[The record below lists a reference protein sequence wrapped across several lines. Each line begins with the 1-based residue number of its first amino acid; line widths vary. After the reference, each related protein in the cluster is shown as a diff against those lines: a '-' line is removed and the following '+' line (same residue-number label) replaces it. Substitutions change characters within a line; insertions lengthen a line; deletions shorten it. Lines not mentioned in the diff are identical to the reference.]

1 MHMMELLRSVY
12 FHLQCKK
19 TSSSPKSSVLAK
31 WVMMRLPCRAGG
43 PWIVDGAVLCLY
55 RDIRRTSMA
64 PLMDT
69 AIVR

>member
-31 WVMMRLPCRAGG
+31 WVMMRLHVVLVDLGLWMEPCCACTVTSG
-43 PWIVDGAVLCLY
+43 VLQW
-55 RDIRRTSMA
+55 
-64 PLMDT
+64 PH
-69 AIVR
+69 

>member
-31 WVMMRLPCRAGG
+31 WVMMRLHVVL
-43 PWIVDGAVLCLY
+43 VDGAVLCLY
-55 RDIRRTSMA
+55 RDIRRTSVA